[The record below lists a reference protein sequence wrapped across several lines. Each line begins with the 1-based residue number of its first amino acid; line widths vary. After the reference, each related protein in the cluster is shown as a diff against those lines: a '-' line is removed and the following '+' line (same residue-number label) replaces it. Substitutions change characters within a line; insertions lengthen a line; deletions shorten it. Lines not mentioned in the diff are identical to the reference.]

1 MVVLPVNFSGSI
13 YAHSGSMRPAD
24 GQFVMVQPV
33 SISMLAK
40 VLTIVKSRRSRMVT
54 PFAIAQPTLHRLHVS
69 SLRQIEQHVYQNM

>member
-24 GQFVMVQPV
+24 GLPVMMQPV

-40 VLTIVKSRRSRMVT
+40 VLTIVKSWRSRMVSPSNGDT
-54 PFAIAQPTLHRLHVS
+54 IRWSHHSQWLNLLYTGCTYRA
-69 SLRQIEQHVYQNM
+69 